1 MVDLDCM
8 ESAKPPPA
16 NDGDNENLVEPMS
29 SSNVEERKQL
39 CRLCL
44 LDEHTSEKV
53 VNIFD
58 EFQIDEQGNKTK
70 GLEDILYDLFQI
82 KYDRS
87 CSFLPHVICQRCWE
101 MVKAFDNF
109 RKIVKHSEE
118 LLQKRLE
125 LMKSNAFLEDF
136 DDKRPGLNGNPGVF
150 VPDDDCEI
158 QEINPDEE
166 FESSDDD
173 FSMESDSDTEEI
185 NLPAKEIDVFTPKP
199 TQAPAV
205 KNTTVSKPPT
215 VTEPIQTKDVS
226 SVLSE
231 HKGLEF
237 TITNTYLCQYCDMA
251 FTTQSESLEH
261 EASHDKVMPYICNF
275 CPKAYNNRQAMIMH
289 IKELHDP
296 EKPYICA
303 LCRKGF
309 CRRSD
314 LKKHTI
320 VHTGVRPFACP
331 LCSKSFSRNTNLHK
345 HMRIHSSIKPYVCQQ
360 CPRSFSTGTE
370 LLKHARTHSE
380 IKSFKCSKCPAAYAR
395 KDKLQIHE
403 QSHQRKELEAL
414 QNQNRIAGSFPMMQ
428 NQETL
433 EMTQPINPY
442 LNQELNSVE
451 QQHLMMQNVNFAQR
465 PVFPQLPVTIPSVMN
480 TPQPPAPKPQATK
493 SHPRIHPCDICGK
506 SFTRERDLHRHQAL
520 HLDTL
525 FTCKQ
530 CGLGFSR
537 REKLAR
543 HELEQH
549 GPQYPCDICR
559 ITFHKKDELDMH
571 LKMHELQQ
579 NAAIS
584 AQQAILNAAG
594 VVHGPTMEISQM
606 HHVVS
611 QRPIA
616 PSSAAAAVPP
626 MAPVVSLPPPQRPSA
641 ADMSFYSQMVPTM
654 NLGFYSETRPE
665 DRNGI

>member
-1 MVDLDCM
+1 MV
-8 ESAKPPPA
+8 
-16 NDGDNENLVEPMS
+16 N
-29 SSNVEERKQL
+29 
-39 CRLCL
+39 
-44 LDEHTSEKV
+44 
-53 VNIFD
+53 
-58 EFQIDEQGNKTK
+58 
-70 GLEDILYDLFQI
+70 
-82 KYDRS
+82 
-87 CSFLPHVICQRCWE
+87 
-101 MVKAFDNF
+101 AFDNF
-109 RKIVKHSEE
+109 RKIVIKSEE
-118 LLQKRLE
+118 YLQKRLE

-136 DDKRPGLNGNPGVF
+136 EDKRPGLNGNPGVF

-158 QEINPDEE
+158 QEVNPDEE

-173 FSMESDSDTEEI
+173 FSMESDSENDEVQ
-185 NLPAKEIDVFTPKP
+185 LPAKDVESLTPKP
-199 TQAPAV
+199 LQISVNKTPV
-205 KNTTVSKPPT
+205 VSKT
-215 VTEPIQTKDVS
+215 PIVNESIQHKDVS
-226 SVLSE
+226 SVLNE

-251 FTTQSESLEH
+251 FTTHSESLEH
-261 EASHDKVMPYICNF
+261 EALHDKVMPYICNF

-360 CPRSFSTGTE
+360 CPRSFTTGTE
-370 LLKHARTHSE
+370 LLKHARAHSE
-380 IKSFKCSKCPAAYAR
+380 IKTFKCTKCPATYAR
-395 KDKLQIHE
+395 KDKLLIHE
-403 QSHQRKELEAL
+403 QSHQRKELDAL
-414 QNQNRIAGSFPMMQ
+414 QNPSRSLGSLPIVQ
-428 NQETL
+428 NQDTFDVAPTL
-433 EMTQPINPY
+433 NPY
-442 LNQELNSVE
+442 LNQDLNQLNSIDE
-451 QQHLMMQNVNFAQR
+451 QQRLMMQNMNFAQR
-465 PVFPQLPVTIPSVMN
+465 PVFPQLPVTIPSVIT
-480 TPQPPAPKPQATK
+480 TPQPPPPAPKPQK
-493 SHPRIHPCDICGK
+493 SSHPRIHPCDICGK

-549 GPQYPCDICR
+549 GPQFPCDICR
-559 ITFHKKDELDMH
+559 ITFHKKEELDMH

-579 NAAIS
+579 SAAIS

-594 VVHGPTMEISQM
+594 VGHTPAMDIVPHIHQ
-606 HHVVS
+606 VVS
-611 QRPIA
+611 QQTIS
-616 PSSAAAAVPP
+616 SSATAVPAPP
-626 MAPVVSLPPPQRPSA
+626 MPPVVSIPPPQRPSM

>member
-1 MVDLDCM
+1 
-8 ESAKPPPA
+8 
-16 NDGDNENLVEPMS
+16 MS
-29 SSNVEERKQL
+29 
-39 CRLCL
+39 
-44 LDEHTSEKV
+44 
-53 VNIFD
+53 
-58 EFQIDEQGNKTK
+58 
-70 GLEDILYDLFQI
+70 

-87 CSFLPHVICQRCWE
+87 CNILPHVICHRCWE
-101 MVKAFDNF
+101 MVNAFNNF
-109 RKIVKHSEE
+109 RKIVHKTEE
-118 LLQKRLE
+118 VLQKRLE

-136 DDKRPGLNGNPGVF
+136 EDKRPGLNGNPGLF
-150 VPDDDCEI
+150 IPDDDCEI
-158 QEINPDEE
+158 QEVNPDEE
-166 FESSDDD
+166 CESSDDD
-173 FSMESDSDTEEI
+173 FSMESDSDTEEM
-185 NLPAKEIDVFTPKP
+185 NMPAKEIDTFNAKPQPATLNKNAGVPKTSIVNESNQP
-199 TQAPAV
+199 
-205 KNTTVSKPPT
+205 
-215 VTEPIQTKDVS
+215 KDGS
-226 SVLSE
+226 SVLTE

-251 FTTQSESLEH
+251 FTAHSEALEH
-261 EASHDKVMPYICNF
+261 ETLHDRAMPYICNF
-275 CPKAYNNRQAMIMH
+275 CPKAYSNRQALILH

-360 CPRSFSTGTE
+360 CPRSFTTGTE

-380 IKSFKCSKCPAAYAR
+380 IKTFKCTKCPATYAR

-414 QNQNRIAGSFPMMQ
+414 HNQSKSAASFPNMQ
-428 NQETL
+428 AQDNFEL
-433 EMTQPINPY
+433 APPSNPY
-442 LNQELNSVE
+442 LSQELNQLNSVDE
-451 QQHLMMQNVNFAQR
+451 QQRVMMQNVNFAQR
-465 PVFPQLPVTIPSVMN
+465 PVFPQLPVTIPSVIS
-480 TPQPPAPKPQATK
+480 TPQPPPPKPQTTK
-493 SHPRIHPCDICGK
+493 SSHPRVHPCDICGK

-559 ITFHKKDELDMH
+559 ITFHRKDELDMH

-579 NAAIS
+579 NATKS

-594 VVHGPTMEISQM
+594 VVHAQSMEMSQM
-606 HHVVS
+606 HHVAA
-611 QRPIA
+611 QQPM
-616 PSSAAAAVPP
+616 SSTAATVPVPP
-626 MAPVVSLPPPQRPSA
+626 IPPAVSLPAPVRPSA